1 MAAMACVSCGPPRV
15 TLPSGTGQPLLDYEP
30 IFGAA
35 TASCRD
41 VRTLTADLSLSGSA
55 GRQRLRGHVIAGFA
69 PGALRLEGV
78 APFGGPVFI
87 LVAENGQGT
96 LLLPRD
102 RRVLQSAPPADILDA
117 LAGVAL
123 SPDDLLAALTGCVK
137 AGATPIAARAYGTDW
152 IVVDLKDGGR
162 VYLHRAGAGWQLVAG
177 LSGGLEIDYV
187 SRLGGGLP
195 QIVRIHS
202 ADQGQAPSVAVELRL
217 QSFDTNAAIARGAFS
232 VAVPP
237 GTSPITLDEL
247 RRSGPLGH

>member
-87 LVAENGQGT
+87 LVAENGNGT

-102 RRVLQSAPPADILDA
+102 RRVLPSAPPADILDA

-152 IVVDLKDGGR
+152 LAVDLKSGGR
-162 VYLHRAGAGWQLVAG
+162 AYLHRTGADWQLVAG
-177 LSGGLEIDYV
+177 LSGGLEIDYG
-187 SRLGGGLP
+187 SRVGGLP
-195 QIVRIHS
+195 QVVRIHS
-202 ADQGQAPSVAVELRL
+202 ADPRQAPGVAVELRL
-217 QSFDTNAAIARGAFS
+217 QAFDINAAIARDAFS

>member
-15 TLPSGTGQPLLDYEP
+15 TLPSGTGQPRADYEP

-102 RRVLQSAPPADILDA
+102 HRVLQSAPPADILDA

-137 AGATPIAARAYGTDW
+137 AGAAPIAARAYGTDW

-162 VYLHRAGAGWQLVAG
+162 AILHRTGADWQLVAG
-177 LSGGLEIDYV
+177 LFGGLEIDYG
-187 SRLGGGLP
+187 SRLGGLP
-195 QIVRIHS
+195 QMVRIHS
-202 ADQGQAPSVAVELRL
+202 ADPGQAPRVAIELRL
-217 QSFDTNAAIARGAFS
+217 QSFDINAAIARDAFS

-247 RRSGPLGH
+247 RRAGPLGY